1 MERFISGERLSVLLC
16 RDTNTLVRLG
26 VVIIVVGC
34 LVDCVVALLVLKIEV
49 CNDDVMLFV

>member
-1 MERFISGERLSVLLC
+1 MLLC

-34 LVDCVVALLVLKIEV
+34 FWDCVVALLVLKIEV
-49 CNDDVMLFV
+49 CNDDVMLLL

>member
-1 MERFISGERLSVLLC
+1 MLLC

-26 VVIIVVGC
+26 VVIIVDGC

-49 CNDDVMLFV
+49 GNDDVMLLL